1 MKNIYTILEEIGLTV
16 PEDKKQS
23 FDTAVRENYKTV
35 SDYEKAVNARD
46 NFKSQL
52 ETANNTISELEKNKG
67 DVAALQAEID
77 GYKQEKA
84 NREAAEHEAQK
95 DAALMSRFDKLN
107 GEQKYTNEF
116 TKNGVFAEF
125 KAALEN
131 SENAGKSDADIFA
144 ALTKDREGIF
154 ANPNPAI
161 NIPGIDSSNQLNKSA
176 LDSIREAAGLKTT

>member
-1 MKNIYTILEEIGLTV
+1 MTRDQVRNIISGITDEQLQQILDINSADIGKAKELIAGLQ
-16 PEDKKQS
+16 KQL
-23 FDTAVRENYKTV
+23 D
-35 SDYEKAVNARD
+35 
-46 NFKSQL
+46 
-52 ETANNTISELEKNKG
+52 TANNTISELEKNKG
-67 DVAALQAEID
+67 DVATLQAEID

-84 NREAAEHEAQK
+84 NREKAEREAQK

-154 ANPNPAI
+154 ANPNPSI
-161 NIPGIDSSNQLNKSA
+161 DIPGIDSSSQLNKSA